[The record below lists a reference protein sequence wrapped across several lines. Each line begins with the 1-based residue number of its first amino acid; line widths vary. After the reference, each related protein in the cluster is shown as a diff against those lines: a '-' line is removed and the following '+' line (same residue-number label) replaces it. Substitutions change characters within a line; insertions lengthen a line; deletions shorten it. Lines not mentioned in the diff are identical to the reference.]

1 VAGGIGIGLGPRK
14 LLIKSTYVI
23 MKKNKTILPLFLAG
37 LALLISVAGKIT
49 DSPDKNKK
57 SDKIKHMKK
66 NNVTGTWSLI
76 SGYLDNHGTHIDI
89 LGPHPAGMLIFTED
103 LYFIVI
109 VHNPDIPK
117 FASGDRAN
125 ATPEEYKTAVTNS
138 LGVYGTYTID
148 EKGEFGEEHV
158 LGSTFQNMNGHTR
171 GRNEITVKVEGNR
184 LTEIQKIADGIA
196 VHLEW
201 DRAK

>member
-1 VAGGIGIGLGPRK
+1 MKASKNV
-14 LLIKSTYVI
+14 LLPV
-23 MKKNKTILPLFLAG
+23 LAG
-37 LALLISVAGKIT
+37 LVLLISIAGKT
-49 DSPDKNKK
+49 TALQDKNRKT
-57 SDKIKHMKK
+57 DKIKNMKK

-89 LGPHPAGMLIFTED
+89 LGPHPAGMLVFTED
-103 LYFIVI
+103 LHFMVI

-138 LGVYGTYTID
+138 LGVYGAYTVD
-148 EKGEFGEEHV
+148 ENGDFGEEHV

-171 GRNEITVKVEGNR
+171 GKDEIAVRVEGDR
-184 LTEIQKIADGIA
+184 LMETQKIADGIA
-196 VHLEW
+196 VHLDWE
-201 DRAK
+201 RAK